1 MRGGVGNFGFNSF
14 NFMTFVLLTLN
25 AVANVNNNI
34 NNNNNNNVD
43 INYNT
48 INQDS
53 NSVISNSENMN
64 MVMAMILPVPGKRT
78 LELFNRCAST
88 ILVIVRDSLG
98 KDLKILAFANSGDD
112 GEITRTVAH
121 HVSKRCAG
129 SQISLTDLVKLE
141 VFDQVRLGDDD
152 HHHERKL
159 VSISR
164 CVTWWGTPAKTGENQ
179 ILLKCFLAS

>member
-1 MRGGVGNFGFNSF
+1 MAELGIPLDSKEQKKVFKKFKADLEEWRRQLEEQGEIFLIYGSRQLMSLDPVENFGKQKLLLRQTRQACPGGVGNFGFNSF

-78 LELFNRCAST
+78 LELFNR
-88 ILVIVRDSLG
+88 
-98 KDLKILAFANSGDD
+98 
-112 GEITRTVAH
+112 E
-121 HVSKRCAG
+121 G
-129 SQISLTDLVKLE
+129 S
-141 VFDQVRLGDDD
+141 
-152 HHHERKL
+152 
-159 VSISR
+159 
-164 CVTWWGTPAKTGENQ
+164 ENPG
-179 ILLKCFLAS
+179 ICK